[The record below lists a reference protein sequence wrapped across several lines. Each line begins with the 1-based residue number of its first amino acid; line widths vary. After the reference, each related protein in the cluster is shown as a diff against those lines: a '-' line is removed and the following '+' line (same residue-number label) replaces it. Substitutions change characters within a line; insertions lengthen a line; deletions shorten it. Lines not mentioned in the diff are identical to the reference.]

1 MNPRVLGLAALLFA
15 SGPAT
20 AQVAIVQ
27 IGIVEGEGAVHVP
40 GSRIARPLT
49 VEVTDETGKPVAGA
63 AVTFLLP
70 ENGPGGTFANG
81 LRSDV
86 AITDSRGRG
95 GAHSLQ
101 LNRISGRFQIRIVAS
116 KEQARAGTVSFQ
128 YIGEAKG
135 GAAKEGT
142 VKEGATADRATAPAA
157 PATLSRSSPHRRKWV
172 VAAAAL
178 GGGAVLGILA
188 SRGRSG
194 AATPVPVI
202 PTLTIGTPSV
212 TVGKP

>member
-1 MNPRVLGLAALLFA
+1 LNSRVFGLAALFFA
-15 SGPAT
+15 AGPAT
-20 AQVAIVQ
+20 AQLAIVQ

-40 GSRIARPLT
+40 GSRSARPLV

-70 ENGPGGTFANG
+70 ENGPGGTFVNG
-81 LRSDV
+81 LRTDV

-95 GAHSLQ
+95 AAHTLQ
-101 LNRISGRFQIRIVAS
+101 LNRTAGRFQIRIVAS

-135 GAAKEGT
+135 GAGKGEAAKGEGT
-142 VKEGATADRATAPAA
+142 AAPAA
-157 PATLSRSSPHRRKWV
+157 TSSGSLPRRRKWV
-172 VAAAAL
+172 VVAAAL

-188 SRGRSG
+188 SRGSAG
-194 AATPVPVI
+194 AAEPAAPVPVT
-202 PTLTIGTPSV
+202 PTLTIGTPSI